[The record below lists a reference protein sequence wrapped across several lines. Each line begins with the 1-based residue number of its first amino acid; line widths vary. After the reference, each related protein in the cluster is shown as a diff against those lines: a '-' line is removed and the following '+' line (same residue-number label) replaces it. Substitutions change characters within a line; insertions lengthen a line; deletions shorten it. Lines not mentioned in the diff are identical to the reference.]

1 MTIFYNS
8 GGTLQERGFRQPKLG
23 PGYTSRFSIIYYL
36 ILASCVSGD
45 SGARYGS
52 AVANL
57 GDLNR

>member
-8 GGTLQERGFRQPKLG
+8 DGTLQERGFRQPKLG
-23 PGYTSRFSIIYYL
+23 PGNTSRFSIYYL
-36 ILASCVSGD
+36 ILASCVAGD